1 MTVTEAG
8 PEVDARTR
16 LPSPNILTEL
26 LRQTVKLCVLAS
38 SFTTGTDETQWA
50 KELHAKPHGLG
61 YTQDF
66 SRLRNYTIVMRPP
79 QYTKVS
85 K

>member
-26 LRQTVKLCVLAS
+26 LRQTVKL
-38 SFTTGTDETQWA
+38 
-50 KELHAKPHGLG
+50 KPHGLG